1 MEEMVM
7 EVMSWEYD
15 FGHFDREEAVE
26 IVEEAVAAYEDDPEY
41 YDDLDDAIEMIA
53 HSRMYPED

>member
-1 MEEMVM
+1 MEGKIV

-26 IVEEAVAAYEDDPEY
+26 IVEEAVSVYEADSEY

-53 HSRMYPED
+53 HSRAYPED